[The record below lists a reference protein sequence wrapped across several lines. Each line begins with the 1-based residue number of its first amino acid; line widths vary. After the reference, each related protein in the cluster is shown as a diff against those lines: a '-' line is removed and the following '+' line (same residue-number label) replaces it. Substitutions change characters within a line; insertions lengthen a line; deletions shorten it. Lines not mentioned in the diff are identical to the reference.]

1 MRLILKTASQFGKF
15 YGIIEDLYETKPEY
29 LKKLDLVCSNYYLIQ
44 IKNKVFYF
52 EKLYWGG
59 KKNKWSWIKQISKI

>member
-52 EKLYWGG
+52 EKLY
-59 KKNKWSWIKQISKI
+59 